1 MRECTGA
8 GWTACL
14 VSFLALSACESDD
27 KKLARLEQER
37 ATECLLEQAYHDKA
51 MNARKKSVNMS
62 PEADS
67 LGRHWL
73 EHRAKC
79 QIANRDYNRLM
90 R

>member
-1 MRECTGA
+1 MRIIGPRVIFASCWLGVV
-8 GWTACL
+8 G
-14 VSFLALSACESDD
+14 CESDAT
-27 KKLARLEQER
+27 KLARLEQER

-51 MNARKKSVNMS
+51 MIARKKSVNMS

-67 LGRHWL
+67 LGRQWL

-79 QIANRDYNRLM
+79 EIANRDYNRLM

>member
-1 MRECTGA
+1 MHRSGVDCLSRIISGAIGVRERRQETGPI
-8 GWTACL
+8 
-14 VSFLALSACESDD
+14 
-27 KKLARLEQER
+27 EQER